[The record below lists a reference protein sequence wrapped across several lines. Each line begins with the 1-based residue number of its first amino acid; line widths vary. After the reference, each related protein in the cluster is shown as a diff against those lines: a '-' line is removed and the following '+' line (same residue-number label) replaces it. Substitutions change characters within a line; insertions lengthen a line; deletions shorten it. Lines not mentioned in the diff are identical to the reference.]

1 MNNNYVPRRKVVEVL
16 GIHYQTVANLV
27 KINEIEIIKIGKKF
41 GYNLNKY
48 IKDNNIII
56 NQKKS
61 ICYCRVSSQKQK
73 EDLQR
78 QINVM
83 KEKYPNHI
91 IISDIASGLNFKRKG
106 LLDIINMAIKNEI
119 EEVVISY
126 KDRLARFGYEL
137 IETILKEHSNAK
149 IKILNKT
156 EEKTK
161 EEELTEDIISIMN
174 VYVAK
179 INGLRKYKTEITKT
193 IKDGCIN
200 YKK

>member
-1 MNNNYVPRRKVVEVL
+1 MNNNYVPRRKVTEAL

-27 KINEIEIIKIGKKF
+27 KRNEIEVIKIGKKF

-48 IKDNNIII
+48 IKDNNILI
-56 NQKKS
+56 NQKKY

-73 EDLQR
+73 EDLER
-78 QINVM
+78 QINFM
-83 KEKYPNHI
+83 KEKYPNYI
-91 IISDIASGLNFKRKG
+91 IISDISSGLNFKRKG
-106 LLDIINMAIKNEI
+106 LMDIINMAIKNEI
-119 EEVVISY
+119 EEVVVTY
-126 KDRLARFGYEL
+126 KDRLARFGFDL

-156 EEKTK
+156 EEKTT

-179 INGLRKYKTEITKT
+179 INGLRKYKSQITNT
-193 IKDGCIN
+193 IKECSN
-200 YKK
+200 CKK